1 MISHSDGQQRCPSHR
16 AFGKK
21 TQRERQVE
29 NEPTA
34 TLRVGRDRPETRRS
48 LGSRWALKQFVSSP
62 IRQGHEQHEP
72 HVGDGGFRVHEG
84 LERKRKDNCSPP
96 PELFSS
102 HSATPGEDQYG
113 GECRC
118 NCRRKA
124 SGEIVFAENVIAGD
138 LCPVGEGR
146 LIESKL
152 IIEVGN
158 DVVLAFDHF
167 ARSFGKARLIPIDQR
182 QAPCPENVKQNAGEK
197 QYRVFCRCRFQCG
210 RSIS

>member
-1 MISHSDGQQRCPSHR
+1 MLD
-16 AFGKK
+16 
-21 TQRERQVE
+21 
-29 NEPTA
+29 
-34 TLRVGRDRPETRRS
+34 VG
-48 LGSRWALKQFVSSP
+48 RWALKQFESSTT
-62 IRQGHEQHEP
+62 RQGHEQHEP
-72 HVGDGGFRVHEG
+72 HVGNGGFRVNEG
-84 LERKRKDNCSPP
+84 LQRKRKDNCSPP

-102 HSATPGEDQYG
+102 RSATPCEDQYG

-118 NCRRKA
+118 YCRREA
-124 SGEIVFAENVIAGD
+124 SSEIVFAENVIAGD

-158 DVVLAFDHF
+158 DVVAALDHF

-182 QAPCPENVKQNAGEK
+182 QAPCAKDVKQNAGEK